1 MILNTLASLATAIG
15 VFIAAWQ
22 ISESRKLAGTS
33 FENQLNQEY
42 RELVRHIPVD
52 ALIGK
57 TIDDSKDTLRENI
70 YNYLDLCNEQT
81 YLRQKK
87 RISKNRWK
95 DWNDGIKENL
105 SKPAF
110 KEVWD
115 EIKVAAPSAFT
126 ALARL
131 EKSDFNIDPSTWS

>member
-1 MILNTLASLATAIG
+1 MDSN
-15 VFIAAWQ
+15 
-22 ISESRKLAGTS
+22 
-33 FENQLNQEY
+33 
-42 RELVRHIPVD
+42 IPVD

-57 TIDDSKDTLRENI
+57 TIDDNKDEELRENI

-81 YLRQKK
+81 YLRQQK
-87 RISKNRWK
+87 RIRKNSWK

-115 EIKVAAPSAFT
+115 EIKVSTPTAFT
-126 ALARL
+126 ALH
-131 EKSDFNIDPSTWS
+131 PH